1 MNLKILKK
9 LLVTLI
15 TTAGFLYMGYILI
28 NQQIELNE
36 LNGEISYYTRALQ
49 EKQLE
54 TEKLNDT
61 LASLSDDEYMEEV
74 ARKRLGLVKPTEI
87 IFMDASI

>member
-1 MNLKILKK
+1 MKIFKK
-9 LLVTLI
+9 LVVTLVV
-15 TTAGFLYMGYILI
+15 TFGFIYMGYILV
-28 NQQIELNE
+28 NQQIELNK
-36 LNGEISYYTRALQ
+36 LNNQIADITRDIH

-61 LASLSDDEYMEEV
+61 LDSLSDNEYLEEV